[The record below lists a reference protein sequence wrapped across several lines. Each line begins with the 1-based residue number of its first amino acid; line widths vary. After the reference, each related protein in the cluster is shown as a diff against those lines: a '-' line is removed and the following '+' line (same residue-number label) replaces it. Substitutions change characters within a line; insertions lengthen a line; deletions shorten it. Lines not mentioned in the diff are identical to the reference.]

1 MPPSLL
7 CWPTTS
13 GVDVSG
19 MTAEAESSQKYSITF
34 SCHVTN
40 DSRGASEKNVQV
52 PVKQRCGIEFFHAE
66 KLHSLTS
73 TLSEILRKTL
83 DWDLDC
89 YFILAVTSCP
99 LT

>member
-1 MPPSLL
+1 MA
-7 CWPTTS
+7 
-13 GVDVSG
+13 
-19 MTAEAESSQKYSITF
+19 AEGQPDKM
-34 SCHVTN
+34 
-40 DSRGASEKNVQV
+40 ASDFEVHMK
-52 PVKQRCGIEFFHAE
+52 KRCGIEFFHAE